1 MIKKEYKE
9 TIITIIKKLI
19 PNCKIYLFGSRAKS
33 RHYPGSDIDLAVDT
47 PQKIDRHV
55 ICSIKEEIE
64 KANIPFFVDIVDLQR
79 SDDALKS
86 QVKKDHVEWKN

>member
-1 MIKKEYKE
+1 MIKKEHKK
-9 TIITIIKKLI
+9 TIISIIKKYI
-19 PNCKIYLFGSRAKS
+19 PDGKIYLFGSRAKS
-33 RHYPGSDIDLAVDT
+33 RHHPGSDIDLAVDT

-79 SDDALKS
+79 ADSALKS
-86 QVKKDHVEWKN
+86 QIKKDHEEWKN